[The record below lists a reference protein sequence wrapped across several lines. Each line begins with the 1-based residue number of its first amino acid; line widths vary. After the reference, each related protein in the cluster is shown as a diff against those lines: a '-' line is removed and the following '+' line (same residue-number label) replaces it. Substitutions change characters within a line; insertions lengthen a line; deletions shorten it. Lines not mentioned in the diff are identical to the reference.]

1 MLEDSDLITVEK
13 LAETFGEDVAALVE
27 GVTKLKIIGPG
38 DLTTRQRAAAET
50 ARVAETLR
58 KMLLAMA
65 KDFRVMVIKLADR
78 LHNMM
83 TLGHLPPE
91 KRYRISQE
99 TLDVYAPLA
108 ARLGIW
114 QIKWQLEDLA
124 FKHIHPSEYVEIEE
138 QVSRSRPQR
147 EKDITEAIV
156 QLKERS
162 AQRGLKV
169 LDVRGRPKHLYSIF
183 NKMVQQK
190 IDFSEVYD
198 LLALRIIVSEVHECY
213 IALGIV
219 HELWVPIPG
228 LFYDYIAKP
237 KPNGYQSLHTKVAG
251 PGGTTLEVQ
260 IRTQQMHQIAE
271 YGVAAHWTYKE
282 GKVNADEA
290 VGLQQ
295 LREQLFDWSS
305 DARLSSDFL
314 RSISTDLFSEQ
325 VFVFTPKGDVIDLPA
340 GSSCVDFAF
349 RVHTQLGMTLVGAK
363 VNGMIVPLSTILKNG
378 DVVELITRSNA
389 QPSLD
394 WLEFVKSAHTR
405 AKLRG
410 HFRKLNRQGLASR
423 GKDTL
428 ERELKSHGLD
438 PKTYVGAETLDA
450 IARQYDSCDGSEELL
465 ARIGEGLIAVQGVVA
480 KLRGVAQDLPSADTI
495 QITRSETKGQ
505 LIAKGFEGVMV
516 HRARC
521 CMPIP
526 GDIVLGYISRG
537 RGIILHQESCPNALG
552 LSTSE
557 PERMV
562 HYEWPEDG
570 HNYPVVIKILSL
582 NRQGL
587 LADVSSI
594 FGESKTNVV
603 AAKVATKTN
612 NTAEI
617 EVTIELANTLK
628 LQAVMNKIA
637 QFSDVISVIRLF
649 GRTASK

>member
-1 MLEDSDLITVEK
+1 M
-13 LAETFGEDVAALVE
+13 
-27 GVTKLKIIGPG
+27 
-38 DLTTRQRAAAET
+38 
-50 ARVAETLR
+50 
-58 KMLLAMA
+58 
-65 KDFRVMVIKLADR
+65 
-78 LHNMM
+78 
-83 TLGHLPPE
+83 
-91 KRYRISQE
+91 
-99 TLDVYAPLA
+99 
-108 ARLGIW
+108 
-114 QIKWQLEDLA
+114 
-124 FKHIHPSEYVEIEE
+124 
-138 QVSRSRPQR
+138 
-147 EKDITEAIV
+147 
-156 QLKERS
+156 
-162 AQRGLKV
+162 
-169 LDVRGRPKHLYSIF
+169 
-183 NKMVQQK
+183 
-190 IDFSEVYD
+190 
-198 LLALRIIVSEVHECY
+198 
-213 IALGIV
+213 
-219 HELWVPIPG
+219 
-228 LFYDYIAKP
+228 
-237 KPNGYQSLHTKVAG
+237 
-251 PGGTTLEVQ
+251 
-260 IRTQQMHQIAE
+260 
-271 YGVAAHWTYKE
+271 
-282 GKVNADEA
+282 
-290 VGLQQ
+290 
-295 LREQLFDWSS
+295 
-305 DARLSSDFL
+305 
-314 RSISTDLFSEQ
+314 
-325 VFVFTPKGDVIDLPA
+325 
-340 GSSCVDFAF
+340 DFAF